1 MKKFNFN
8 MVEIAL
14 AMVVIALGISGIL
27 GLFSV
32 GVNAKKAAIN
42 ENNIA
47 DAAEYILGLYRA
59 VIVENYAQGTSDE
72 FNIITATKSES
83 YEKPV
88 SFDISKITPASSIY
102 PIDGETVT
110 SFDPKTASTIPSKFL
125 YAQTRKVDGDF
136 VPDCEIA
143 GAVWKAKVPV
153 ANTIGSNSGGAG
165 EAISIPYNYGVRVYL
180 ELSWPAQKKYDDREK
195 KIFVM
200 DVMNP
205 NPVLKVPAGN
215 QQ

>member
-83 YEKPV
+83 YEKPM
-88 SFDISKITPASSIY
+88 SFDISKITPAKYQICNAITTN
-102 PIDGETVT
+102 PTT
-110 SFDPKTASTIPSKFL
+110 SFDSSCFLNSYLINLPMLFISPLLIMRILLYTSLQWIFRVRYESLPHRRPKPRHPAS
-125 YAQTRKVDGDF
+125 
-136 VPDCEIA
+136 
-143 GAVWKAKVPV
+143 
-153 ANTIGSNSGGAG
+153 
-165 EAISIPYNYGVRVYL
+165 
-180 ELSWPAQKKYDDREK
+180 
-195 KIFVM
+195 
-200 DVMNP
+200 
-205 NPVLKVPAGN
+205 
-215 QQ
+215 